1 VSGQL
6 KSAGFGE
13 IALHR
18 FDQPF
23 VFGHSLEHAVE
34 MNLAL
39 GPAAEALRLAGEEGD
54 SVRPKLEEL
63 LRGALAQFVQDDG
76 RVEAMSSIWVITAR
90 T

>member
-39 GPAAEALRLAGEEGD
+39 GPAAEALRRIPAGRTTSYSSLAADLGRPTAVRAVG
-54 SVRPKLEEL
+54 SVNP
-63 LRGALAQFVQDDG
+63 GIC
-76 RVEAMSSIWVITAR
+76 SWSTA
-90 T
+90 